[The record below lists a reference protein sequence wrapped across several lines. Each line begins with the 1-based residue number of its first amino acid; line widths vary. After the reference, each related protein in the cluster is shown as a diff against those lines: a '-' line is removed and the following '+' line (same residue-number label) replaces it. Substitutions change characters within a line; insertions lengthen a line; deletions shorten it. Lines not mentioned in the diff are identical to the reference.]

1 MDAGTST
8 VTTLDATV
16 MVTAGE
22 PSTVALV
29 KLPQNLRFGSEVVC
43 ALYIDMFGKT
53 LYDIPKDLSA
63 WVP

>member
-1 MDAGTST
+1 MGVEDVPFGSK
-8 VTTLDATV
+8 L
-16 MVTAGE
+16 
-22 PSTVALV
+22 VALV